1 MSPRRAFWAIFAT
14 GLILPWIVA
23 LAVRTILDLQ
33 GKQVMGW
40 DWIGGMLPVF
50 SAMTVLFC
58 LPFLILAYLSRIYLR
73 HAPEERN
80 AVAGWALA
88 GAVATLILGTIT
100 IHLGLWISVE
110 GIEWPLLMP
119 VDFLI
124 FNAGMALPG
133 GLLGAIYGWLGSR
146 RSH

>member
-33 GKQVMGW
+33 GKPVMGW

-80 AVAGWALA
+80 PVTGWALA
-88 GAVATLILGTIT
+88 GPGAAP
-100 IHLGLWISVE
+100 GLTA
-110 GIEWPLLMP
+110 IEAAARQHGRGVW
-119 VDFLI
+119 
-124 FNAGMALPG
+124 AGAQPAPESWRPG
-133 GLLGAIYGWLGSR
+133 S
-146 RSH
+146 